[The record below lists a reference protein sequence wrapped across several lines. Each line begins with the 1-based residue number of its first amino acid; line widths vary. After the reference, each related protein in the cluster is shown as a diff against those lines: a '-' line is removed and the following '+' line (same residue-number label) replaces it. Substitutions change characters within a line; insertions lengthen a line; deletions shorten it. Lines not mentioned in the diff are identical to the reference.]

1 MKLNDPGGQY
11 AVYKVSYQ
19 CSNVMSIYPGFSVG
33 QQYCVY
39 TNIDSKFQALL
50 LISCPS
56 TLAMSSRV
64 SDLCD
69 ILNLLSCRILTIRDA
84 KYINTFMINLFPP
97 NIRGGWGSSWSSM

>member
-19 CSNVMSIYPGFSVG
+19 CSNVLSIYPGFSAG

-56 TLAMSSRV
+56 TLAMSARV

-69 ILNLLSCRILTIRDA
+69 ILNILIYRILSIRYT
-84 KYINTFMINLFPP
+84 KSINTSMINLFPP
-97 NIRGGWGSSWSSM
+97 NIRGGWGSSWISM